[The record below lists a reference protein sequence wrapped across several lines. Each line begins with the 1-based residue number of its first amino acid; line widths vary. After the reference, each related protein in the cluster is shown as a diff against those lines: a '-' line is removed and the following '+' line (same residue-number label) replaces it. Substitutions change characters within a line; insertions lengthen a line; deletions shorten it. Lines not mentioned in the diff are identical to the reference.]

1 MFEDAS
7 TPATACRGKRRRPA
21 DVLAVAE
28 SLRDRGRT
36 ACTSS
41 TDRPSSSVSAV
52 ARSPSVHSSHARAS
66 PAITLQDKL
75 LFLGCRPTLE
85 SESASPA
92 ITLQDKLLF
101 LGCRPTLESE
111 RLSVAPVFAR
121 VQARST
127 ARQQALPITES
138 GVAFVPCGGLVGSS
152 SSSSA
157 RLQAGGH
164 EYAFV
169 EPAVVACVP
178 RRSDVGRALRVYW
191 SAESQWFPG
200 VLVEIGIGH
209 DDGGDEGD
217 YRVQYGDG
225 DEQVRAFHSACLIFV
240 LSLPAV

>member
-85 SESASPA
+85 SE
-92 ITLQDKLLF
+92 
-101 LGCRPTLESE
+101 

-169 EPAVVACVP
+169 EPAVFACVP